1 MVFITSENQLLAGA
15 DCGAR
20 MCSLSLSLSH
30 THFQNFPQSSFGG
43 FYRPSALFSPLS
55 KQGRLARASFALFPH
70 LITYFTRSRPT
81 R

>member
-15 DCGAR
+15 ELEDEIG
-20 MCSLSLSLSH
+20 LPHVLSH
-30 THFQNFPQSSFGG
+30 SLTFPQSSFGG